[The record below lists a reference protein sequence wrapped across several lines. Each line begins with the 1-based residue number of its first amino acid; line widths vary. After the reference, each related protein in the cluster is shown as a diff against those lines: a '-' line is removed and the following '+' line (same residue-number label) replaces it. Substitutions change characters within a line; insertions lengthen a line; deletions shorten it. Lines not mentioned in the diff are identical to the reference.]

1 MLRFLVTRVFYMIIV
16 MIAVSFIVFGLSRM
30 SGDPR
35 MLYLTPG
42 SRWSQEVWDAR
53 GKELGLDKPFVI
65 QYVIWAS
72 KAVRG
77 DFGDSVW
84 HKRNSMDVIIERA
97 PATLKLS
104 SISYIFAILLGLSL
118 GILSAINRGNF
129 FDIFIRGFA
138 LIGQAAPPFWIAIML
153 IYIFAVN
160 LDWVPTSRQGD
171 WRNFIL
177 PVTTLAWLA
186 SAGIARITRSALL
199 EVLDSEYIKL
209 ARAKGVG
216 HAKIILKHALR
227 NALIAPLT
235 VAAILFA
242 SFITGTVVVE
252 TVFAWPGLGRL
263 IVDATRNNDF
273 PLVTGLTVVFSGIF
287 LLSSLI
293 SDLLYAAIDPR
304 IRIYNKQ

>member
-1 MLRFLVTRVFYMIIV
+1 MLRFLVTRIFYMIIV

-77 DFGDSVW
+77 NFGDSVW

-118 GILSAINRGNF
+118 GILSAVNRGNF

-153 IYIFAVN
+153 IYVFAVN

-177 PVTTLAWLA
+177 PVVTLAWLA